1 MARPTGFEPVTFG
14 FGGRHSI
21 QLSYGRKGNPD
32 LSILVLAMAVCHH
45 NLSIDHKGGRTL
57 NEVSIEQYA
66 RVRLPSRSR
75 CISMITEFTLRY
87 WQL

>member
-21 QLSYGRKGNPD
+21 QLSYGRNGNPD

-45 NLSIDHKGGRTL
+45 NLLIDHKGGKT
-57 NEVSIEQYA
+57 NEVGIK
-66 RVRLPSRSR
+66 
-75 CISMITEFTLRY
+75 
-87 WQL
+87 